1 MTTINTQNYEAFLL
15 DYSEGRLN
23 ETEVLLLRQFI
34 AAHPT
39 LGSWDEL
46 TEELPLLV
54 AETVFFEDKHRL
66 KRIPEFKLTST
77 EGIESFDLTAI
88 NYLEGEL
95 SEAEKHKFEQSINS
109 DTRLAHELE
118 LLKLTYLKTNE
129 SIIYPNR
136 TDLKKSSPALLLLH
150 NNYWVGVAAGLLL
163 LISTGWWFLKEP
175 VRIPERDIQL
185 IELSYKQYPKTLS
198 TIHIPNEQYL
208 THRAFEMP
216 EMEIPAP
223 ADEMLAEA
231 ETTPVLLPQKP
242 ETVNWSPMGQILYD
256 DNLQHMNYYF
266 NGKAYLARIEYQN
279 NQEKSLAGLILANTS
294 RKFVRL
300 LVKNKTRGDTLVESE
315 STENLAQQKP
325 AERFPAIRW
334 AEAGIK
340 TFNLLTDNEVELK
353 KIADDNGRVKAVQF
367 LSPAI
372 SFQRNLE
379 QENQN
384 D

>member
-23 ETEVLLLRQFI
+23 ETQALLLRQFI

-39 LGSWDEL
+39 LGSWEEL
-46 TEELPLLV
+46 TEELPLLA
-54 AETVFFEDKHRL
+54 AETLYFEDKHRL
-66 KRIPEFKLTST
+66 KRIPEFKLIST
-77 EGIESFDLTAI
+77 AGIESFDLTAI

-109 DTRLAHELE
+109 DTRLAQELE

-129 SIIYPNR
+129 SITYPHR
-136 TDLKKSSPALLLLH
+136 TDLKKSSSALLLLN

-163 LISTGWWFLKEP
+163 LISVGWWFLKEP

-242 ETVNWSPMGQILYD
+242 ETVSWSPMGQILYD
-256 DNLQHMNYYF
+256 DNWQHMNYYF
-266 NGKAYLARIEYQN
+266 NGKAYLARIENQN

-300 LVKNKTRGDTLVESE
+300 LVKTRTDAIVESE
-315 STENLAQQKP
+315 SSENMAQQKP

-334 AEAGIK
+334 VEAGIK

-353 KIADDNGRVKAVQF
+353 KIADDNGRLKAVQF

-379 QENQN
+379 KENQN